1 MASIIEQQETGSQ
14 NLSSGNLVAALKNR
28 QVALLFAGQLLSQ
41 IGDQFL
47 FIAGLS
53 MVTRLTE
60 SSLALGGLALAI
72 SVPQLLLGLVGGVY
86 VDRLNR
92 KQVMI
97 VADVARGLFVL
108 PVLWAYAHGELW
120 VLYPVMMGL
129 SVAGVFFYPARNAV
143 IPNIVEPKLLLSAN
157 VLVQASYILAMI
169 FGASSAGLIVGQWGP
184 QAAIVFDSLTF
195 LASAVLIALMRIP
208 SKARGEA
215 RANVRAV
222 WHDLLE
228 GLRYIWWHAFL
239 NRVLVITAVAAL
251 GISAIMI
258 LGIKWLE
265 ELFER
270 GNISLQP
277 ETGFGIAVATMGLG
291 VAVGAVVVQRLASKL
306 PVNQVVGVCLG
317 LVGVS
322 IVGFAL
328 APNFAL
334 VLPAAAAI
342 GLCTVV
348 ARAGLA
354 TLTHQIVHDD
364 IRGRVESAVNMV
376 VSSSSA
382 TAQALSSALAVPAL
396 LGVQGVFI
404 GAGVVTMIAG
414 LATVYALN
422 GVAQTITAK
431 SG

>member
-1 MASIIEQQETGSQ
+1 MVGIETQKSDVQ
-14 NLSSGNLVAALKNR
+14 NHLIAALRNR
-28 QVALLFAGQLLSQ
+28 QVALLFAGQLFSQ

-47 FIAGLS
+47 FIAALS
-53 MVTRLTE
+53 MITRLTD

-72 SVPQLLLGLVGGVY
+72 SVPQLLMGLIGGVY

-92 KQVMI
+92 KHVMVI
-97 VADVARGLFVL
+97 ADAARGVL
-108 PVLWAYAHGELW
+108 VIAALWASERGELW
-120 VLYPVMMGL
+120 VLYPVAIGL

-143 IPNIVEPKLLLSAN
+143 IPNIVEPHLLLSAN
-157 VLVQASYILAMI
+157 VLIQASYILALI

-184 QAAIVFDSLTF
+184 QAAIVFDSVTF
-195 LASAVLIALMRIP
+195 WISAGCIALMHIP
-208 SKARGEA
+208 P
-215 RANVRAV
+215 NVRRDANLDVGAV
-222 WHDLLE
+222 WREMTE
-228 GLRYIWWHAFL
+228 GLRYIWHNAFL
-239 NRVLVITAVAAL
+239 SRVLSITAVAAL

-265 ELFER
+265 EMFDR
-270 GNISLQP
+270 GQASLQP

-291 VAVGAVVVQRLASKL
+291 VAVGGLLVQRLAARL
-306 PVNQVVGVCLG
+306 PVNQVVGTCLS
-317 LVGVS
+317 LVGVA
-322 IVGFAL
+322 IVGFAV

-354 TLTHQIVHDD
+354 TLTHQIVSDD

-376 VSSSSA
+376 VSTSSA
-382 TAQALSSALAVPAL
+382 TAQGLSGILAVPAL

-404 GAGVVTMIAG
+404 GAGAITFVAG
-414 LATVYALN
+414 LITFYALN
-422 GVAQTITAK
+422 GIVHAAAK
-431 SG
+431 S